1 MYATAHATIT
11 EGVFERLRE
20 DLTCNRFKPGDRLKF
35 EDMRE
40 KYDVGV
46 GPLREALFRLV
57 GLGLV
62 TQVGQKGFRAALAT
76 DTDLA
81 HIIASRK
88 FLEERALLHALSNG
102 DDEWEKGIVVAFHQL
117 KKATR
122 KKPQSEEDYRAWEKL
137 HRAFHFALVS
147 GCGSD
152 WLLNAWNSAF
162 DHAERYR
169 RLAVKHGHWIIDQ
182 KADHERLMNAALAR
196 DADLVSTIIKRHIG
210 QSGAVATS
218 THEGPV

>member
-1 MYATAHATIT
+1 MYASAHTTIT
-11 EGVFERLRE
+11 ESVFERLRE
-20 DLTCNRFKPGDRLKF
+20 DLTCNRFQPGARLKF

-76 DTDLA
+76 DVDLA

-88 FLEERALLHALSNG
+88 FLEERALLHALALG
-102 DDEWEKGIVVAFHQL
+102 GDEWEKGIVAAYHQL
-117 KKATR
+117 SKATR
-122 KKPQSEEDYRAWEKL
+122 MKPQCEADYRAWEKF
-137 HRAFHFALVS
+137 HRDFHFALVS
-147 GCGSD
+147 GCASA

-169 RLAVKHGHWIIDQ
+169 RLAVQRGHWIIDQ

-210 QSGAVATS
+210 QSGAVAAS
-218 THEGPV
+218 AAE